1 MRQKFVGEAVVGLR
15 DQFTNRRGQHCGHA
29 RSLVGGDLLRVAD
42 GRLELVERLGGG
54 GMGTVWRAVD
64 LRLHRE
70 VAVEEVR
77 PPAPN
82 LAEYDPE
89 AAASLRP
96 RVQREARAPLGSITA
111 TS

>member
-1 MRQKFVGEAVVGLR
+1 M
-15 DQFTNRRGQHCGHA
+15 
-29 RSLVGGDLLRVAD
+29 VGGDLLRVAD
-42 GRLELVERLGGG
+42 GRFELVERLGGG